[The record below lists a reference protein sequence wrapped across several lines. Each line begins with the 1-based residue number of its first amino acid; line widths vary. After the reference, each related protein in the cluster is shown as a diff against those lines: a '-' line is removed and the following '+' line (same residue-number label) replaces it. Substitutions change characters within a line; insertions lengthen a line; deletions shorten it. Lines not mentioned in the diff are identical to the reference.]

1 MRKTLSIAITS
12 VIALLFLLIPSRGIA
27 ESVGYEGTATL
38 CFISATPP
46 IVEFKGPD
54 PENPTVTLV
63 DGVVSLYQIETD
75 HPLVNGWEVLSLE
88 WKITPK
94 WTFLT
99 GLGVFTPDEYIG
111 TESFLTEDMK
121 IKTNDLSTFSGVWHG
136 TGELEGISVDYE
148 LVLQS
153 DPTPVCPNDPPPQCE
168 ELGGCLPAVPPFAEL
183 IVYDMSGF
191 VTETE

>member
-1 MRKTLSIAITS
+1 MRQIFSIAVTS
-12 VIALLFLLIPSRGIA
+12 LIALLFLQIPPRSIA

-38 CFISATPP
+38 CFISANPP
-46 IVEFKGPD
+46 EIKFKDPD

-63 DGVVSLYQIETD
+63 YGVVSLYLVETD
-75 HPLVNGWEVLSLE
+75 HPLVNGWEVLNLD

-99 GLGVFTPDEYIG
+99 GVRVFTPDDYLG
-111 TESFLTEDMK
+111 MESFLTEDMK
-121 IKTNDLSTFSGVWHG
+121 IKTKDLSTFPGVWLG

-148 LVLQS
+148 LVLQTE
-153 DPTPVCPNDPPPQCE
+153 PTPECPNVTPPQCE
-168 ELGGCLPAVPPFAEL
+168 EIGGCIPAVPPYADP